1 MQCKRTR
8 NWEGV
13 TSAIEL
19 WQIIAPILT
28 LLGGA
33 SYGNWVAS
41 RKVTNDD
48 KHQIIESLQEQLQT
62 EREER
67 KFMQKQ
73 IDDLYKYVRQI
84 ETDHSELVHE
94 NRKLEWKLEIRENEL
109 KSKQQVIDKQE
120 QIILNLKKTPESK
133 GGGTNGRIT

>member
-1 MQCKRTR
+1 M
-8 NWEGV
+8 

-19 WQIIAPILT
+19 WQIIAPLLT

-41 RKVTNDD
+41 RKVKNDD

-94 NRKLEWKLEIRENEL
+94 NRKLEWKLEIKENEVKKKEDLIVQHEKTIL
-109 KSKQQVIDKQE
+109 K
-120 QIILNLKKTPESK
+120 LNEALKLK
-133 GGGTNGRIT
+133 GG